1 MNILFLKGKFSHSMH
16 DSDWAKCSS
25 VSMISNA
32 KKYTGYQVLGLIIL
46 RLYSLALG
54 EVFHMDIYIS
64 EVRYYWPLFTETF
77 HV

>member
-1 MNILFLKGKFSHSMH
+1 MH

-64 EVRYYWPLFTETF
+64 EVRKGDITDLYLQKHFMSNKW
-77 HV
+77 HI

>member
-1 MNILFLKGKFSHSMH
+1 MH

-46 RLYSLALG
+46 RLYRLALG

-64 EVRYYWPLFTETF
+64 EVRYY
-77 HV
+77 